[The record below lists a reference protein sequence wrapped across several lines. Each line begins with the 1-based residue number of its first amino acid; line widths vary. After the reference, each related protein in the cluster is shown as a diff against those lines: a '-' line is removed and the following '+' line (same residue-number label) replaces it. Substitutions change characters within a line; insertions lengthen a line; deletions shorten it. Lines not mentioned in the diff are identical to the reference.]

1 MIPRMDVRGIL
12 ICKGGNGHRLHESK
26 DSVHPKAMKKYSK
39 EAKKKLLILAA
50 YIVTTLAI
58 TALLWPWIR
67 NLSTEDGRIIMKQQ
81 VESYGPFAPV
91 IYILLHVFH
100 VIVAFVPGE
109 PIELLGGVLFG
120 TIAGTLYSLLGII
133 LGTAAVFLLV
143 RKFGRPLVYYFVP
156 EEKIRNHRLL
166 QNESKL
172 EWAVFLLFFIPGTP
186 KDLLTYLV
194 PLTTINPT
202 RYLLIAT
209 LARIPSI
216 LSSAY
221 VGSSFGQGKYLV
233 SLIAFGVTGGIG
245 LIGMLIN
252 KWIERRK

>member
-1 MIPRMDVRGIL
+1 MY
-12 ICKGGNGHRLHESK
+12 ESP
-26 DSVHPKAMKKYSK
+26 DSAHPKAMSKLSK
-39 EAKKKLLILAA
+39 EAKKRLLIVAA
-50 YIVTTLAI
+50 YIITTIAI
-58 TALLWPWIR
+58 TLLLLPWIR
-67 NLSTEDGRIIMKQQ
+67 QLSTNDGRIVMKQR
-81 VESYGPFAPV
+81 VESYGAFAPM

-100 VIVAFVPGE
+100 VIIAFVPGE

-120 TIAGTLYSLLGII
+120 TIPGTLYGLLGVII
-133 LGTAAVFLLV
+133 GTAIVFLLV
-143 RKFGRPLVYYFVP
+143 RKFGRPLVGYFVP
-156 EEKIRNHRLL
+156 EEKIKNHRLF
-166 QNESKL
+166 QDENKL

-194 PLTTINPT
+194 PLTRINPT

-221 VGSSFGQGKYLV
+221 IGSSFGQGKYLV
-233 SLIAFGVTGGIG
+233 SLVAFGITGGIG

-252 KWIERRK
+252 KHIERKK